1 MKSSLKL
8 MFSRRSFG
16 ALSIIFSLLCS
27 TNIFA
32 QVITVPGTQI
42 DKIEPG
48 QVICIKSNGYYL
60 SDNNDDNTPDAT
72 TDNSDLS
79 CWWLAY
85 YYNWNESPL
94 INLKTGRIL
103 FSTPDAPDYVIYK
116 KLENVTWSLVTE
128 MDGNGH
134 TAWDNINSYW
144 HLGHVTEISD
154 WGQTKTPVYF
164 RPKYENGSW
173 SFEKAYENEI
183 SNLKTEIWSK
193 GTIELQHYRG
203 HANAALLNNGY
214 QQVHEN
220 TNIIYANPGETK
232 QLKTQ
237 ISNVGDPHH
246 PKGYYRW
253 YDYTTDKAISKGTIT
268 VSNAEQFPYSTF
280 KAKGMFRILSQYF
293 DGDTLGNVFYTMEGE
308 NSIKIACDISQYTDY
323 SAVATSTGFALVEP
337 TLSYRMVYDIRPAKV
352 IAEAIDK
359 CTSSPFEEY
368 NIMAPAGS
376 TSVRIGPKY
385 RWTGANNNYYYN
397 KSNPTPISGQWYK
410 GSSAISTNPIDDR
423 LITITAPAVGD
434 TVIYYLKSGNYIIAK
449 FNVFSNTTSEIGPY
463 KGTIKSHTDI
473 LKTYTQEAAQL
484 FDFTDETGN
493 IYTKPLSWSQT
504 TYGFAYTSGVV
515 ADRKTRSPGF
525 ADWSEYILIK
535 NSKGLATDYLAQNIT
550 DFSANG
556 NGYFLYID
564 ANEVPGKVADLTI
577 DGNLCPNTKILV
589 SARVVNAQASIE
601 NKETNPNLNFIVTG
615 VSGTTEEQLLVYT
628 TGDIP
633 TTGGAW
639 NQILFHVKLG
649 DKTYDEYRIRID
661 NNGTSA
667 DGNDFAIDDIRVYVS
682 RPKILGLQAMVGC
695 PKDRHD
701 KSNIAVL
708 RVDYHKAM
716 ENDVQNLYYSWL
728 NGNNPSQGAE
738 NRLQLP
744 YIGTAGTTYAKYFGK
759 IQINR
764 NWTKA
769 DVNGRYY
776 ESLEAFFSSDKYD
789 NLNSGDAY
797 YFFVNE
803 TVVDEDTGVS
813 ETYLVLYIVHKDVLF
828 VGNKIYTAQMIFDA
842 DNITSFPQLETCASQ
857 YVFRVVPRANI
868 VLDGE
873 ERDAAV
879 LQNCAMGSYPL
890 AVKTYGTATNGT
902 TIKSTI
908 CYSDWLLVTDEM
920 SEAER
925 WGYAERL
932 VDFREEVLTSGK
944 DQVAVLNN
952 GKYPKLYELY
962 QQGKVVL
969 KSKEVK
975 ADISE
980 RGKPRVFMAVPIP
993 DDNSGFTICPI
1004 PMEIILRAEVSAVLA
1019 NPADAESYANKPAV
1033 VQGSSC
1039 IIRVPQGYTG
1049 AYPQMEVDFLNQELF
1064 SKLTSA
1070 EIVTLGQIVMCSTD
1084 DENYKNNLH
1093 STVYFNLIPVSG
1105 TLNKMKENDRVALN
1119 RNPNTTLT
1127 LRPGKRYGFHSKLMT
1142 VDGMAITPAFNF
1154 DIYVVP
1160 NTVVWSPSLPNS
1172 AWHNDDNWKT
1182 TDGKPAFIPL
1192 SETNVI
1198 IRKSSVAVPVLPI
1211 SNTNLGEGANQIL
1224 KYDLTPSGISTFS
1237 SCKNIYFESGAE
1249 IARQNKLKYQNAYV
1263 DMDFD
1268 KEGASNWEML
1278 SMPLENVVRG
1288 DLYIPLNGDAN
1299 FNFAEAALVDNRKA
1313 NSFRLK
1319 AYATSIENTKIQNGN
1334 ITSVKV
1340 TSSTWTEE
1348 SNKFNLLLEKCRGYA
1363 VSRVCATNQNF
1374 VRLPKTETTYYMYSV
1389 SGTGVE
1395 KPIKTPW
1402 ASYGGISRTNS
1413 HKLVYDSRFDSTM
1426 TLTFVNQSTGFVTA
1440 GAKYFLIGNPF
1451 MVNLDV
1457 ARFFEVNSA
1466 AGLNSLFW
1474 YEYAGG
1480 AFTPVA
1486 PSNKVLRPMRAM
1498 FVQAKDTRK
1507 EITVKFTP
1515 SMMSFNE
1522 VFEVDVVPHR
1532 SRVQTANDAKKL
1544 TLTANVEGKIAHTF
1558 IEETNYSS
1566 KNYSDSEDAE
1576 LFMLDAELTP
1586 IGLYSVADSF
1596 ALLYNATPDVVN
1608 IPISVFLLDSTITA
1622 ESFGLTFDGVDSF
1635 DETLY
1640 LYDNVYETMLPLID
1654 GLTLELEMPKA
1665 GEIRYYVTRDNS
1677 GGIPTDDSYLSDAKL
1692 CVVTNDGLLSIYS
1705 NLNINDIE
1713 IYDIAGRL
1721 VHSNN
1726 LNSTIYEVELPTGVY
1741 MLQVVV
1747 GDTLKT
1753 QKVIVK

>member
-1 MKSSLKL
+1 
-8 MFSRRSFG
+8 
-16 ALSIIFSLLCS
+16 
-27 TNIFA
+27 
-32 QVITVPGTQI
+32 
-42 DKIEPG
+42 
-48 QVICIKSNGYYL
+48 
-60 SDNNDDNTPDAT
+60 
-72 TDNSDLS
+72 
-79 CWWLAY
+79 
-85 YYNWNESPL
+85 
-94 INLKTGRIL
+94 
-103 FSTPDAPDYVIYK
+103 
-116 KLENVTWSLVTE
+116 
-128 MDGNGH
+128 
-134 TAWDNINSYW
+134 
-144 HLGHVTEISD
+144 
-154 WGQTKTPVYF
+154 
-164 RPKYENGSW
+164 
-173 SFEKAYENEI
+173 
-183 SNLKTEIWSK
+183 
-193 GTIELQHYRG
+193 
-203 HANAALLNNGY
+203 
-214 QQVHEN
+214 
-220 TNIIYANPGETK
+220 
-232 QLKTQ
+232 
-237 ISNVGDPHH
+237 
-246 PKGYYRW
+246 
-253 YDYTTDKAISKGTIT
+253 
-268 VSNAEQFPYSTF
+268 
-280 KAKGMFRILSQYF
+280 
-293 DGDTLGNVFYTMEGE
+293 
-308 NSIKIACDISQYTDY
+308 
-323 SAVATSTGFALVEP
+323 
-337 TLSYRMVYDIRPAKV
+337 
-352 IAEAIDK
+352 
-359 CTSSPFEEY
+359 
-368 NIMAPAGS
+368 
-376 TSVRIGPKY
+376 
-385 RWTGANNNYYYN
+385 
-397 KSNPTPISGQWYK
+397 
-410 GSSAISTNPIDDR
+410 
-423 LITITAPAVGD
+423 
-434 TVIYYLKSGNYIIAK
+434 
-449 FNVFSNTTSEIGPY
+449 
-463 KGTIKSHTDI
+463 
-473 LKTYTQEAAQL
+473 
-484 FDFTDETGN
+484 
-493 IYTKPLSWSQT
+493 
-504 TYGFAYTSGVV
+504 
-515 ADRKTRSPGF
+515 
-525 ADWSEYILIK
+525 
-535 NSKGLATDYLAQNIT
+535 
-550 DFSANG
+550 
-556 NGYFLYID
+556 
-564 ANEVPGKVADLTI
+564 
-577 DGNLCPNTKILV
+577 
-589 SARVVNAQASIE
+589 
-601 NKETNPNLNFIVTG
+601 
-615 VSGTTEEQLLVYT
+615 
-628 TGDIP
+628 
-633 TTGGAW
+633 
-639 NQILFHVKLG
+639 
-649 DKTYDEYRIRID
+649 
-661 NNGTSA
+661 
-667 DGNDFAIDDIRVYVS
+667 
-682 RPKILGLQAMVGC
+682 
-695 PKDRHD
+695 
-701 KSNIAVL
+701 
-708 RVDYHKAM
+708 
-716 ENDVQNLYYSWL
+716 
-728 NGNNPSQGAE
+728 
-738 NRLQLP
+738 
-744 YIGTAGTTYAKYFGK
+744 
-759 IQINR
+759 
-764 NWTKA
+764 
-769 DVNGRYY
+769 
-776 ESLEAFFSSDKYD
+776 
-789 NLNSGDAY
+789 
-797 YFFVNE
+797 
-803 TVVDEDTGVS
+803 
-813 ETYLVLYIVHKDVLF
+813 
-828 VGNKIYTAQMIFDA
+828 
-842 DNITSFPQLETCASQ
+842 
-857 YVFRVVPRANI
+857 
-868 VLDGE
+868 
-873 ERDAAV
+873 
-879 LQNCAMGSYPL
+879 
-890 AVKTYGTATNGT
+890 
-902 TIKSTI
+902 
-908 CYSDWLLVTDEM
+908 
-920 SEAER
+920 
-925 WGYAERL
+925 
-932 VDFREEVLTSGK
+932 
-944 DQVAVLNN
+944 
-952 GKYPKLYELY
+952 
-962 QQGKVVL
+962 
-969 KSKEVK
+969 
-975 ADISE
+975 
-980 RGKPRVFMAVPIP
+980 
-993 DDNSGFTICPI
+993 
-1004 PMEIILRAEVSAVLA
+1004 
-1019 NPADAESYANKPAV
+1019 
-1033 VQGSSC
+1033 
-1039 IIRVPQGYTG
+1039 
-1049 AYPQMEVDFLNQELF
+1049 
-1064 SKLTSA
+1064 
-1070 EIVTLGQIVMCSTD
+1070 
-1084 DENYKNNLH
+1084 
-1093 STVYFNLIPVSG
+1093 
-1105 TLNKMKENDRVALN
+1105 
-1119 RNPNTTLT
+1119 
-1127 LRPGKRYGFHSKLMT
+1127 MT

-1198 IRKSSVAVPVLPI
+1198 IRKSSNAIPVLPI

-1224 KYDLTPSGISTFS
+1224 KYDLTPSNISTFS

-1249 IARQNKLKYQNAYV
+1249 IARQNKLKYQKAYV

-1319 AYATSIENTKIQNGN
+1319 AYASSFENIKIQNGN

-1426 TLTFVNQSTGFVTA
+1426 TLTFVNQSTLATS

-1677 GGIPTDDSYLSDAKL
+1677 GGTPTDDSYLSDAKL

-1721 VHSNN
+1721 VHSSN